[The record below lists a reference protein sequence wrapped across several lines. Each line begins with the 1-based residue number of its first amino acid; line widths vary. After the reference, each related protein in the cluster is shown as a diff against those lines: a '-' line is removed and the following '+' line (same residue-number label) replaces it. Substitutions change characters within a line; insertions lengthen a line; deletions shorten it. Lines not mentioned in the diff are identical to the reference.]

1 MSHHFDAM
9 QKVMEDAEEKVLT
22 AGMSGG
28 DVHAQVDSGTV
39 MMATMSWA
47 VREIKESNAK
57 LAKELCNGGVDST
70 VRDRIKKGGPAAGLG
85 AAVVAI
91 LAYVREWF

>member
-1 MSHHFDAM
+1 MSNHFDAM
-9 QKVMEDAEEKVLT
+9 KQVMQDAEEKVLS
-22 AGMSGG
+22 AGLSGG
-28 DVHAQVDSGTV
+28 DVHAQVDQATV

-47 VREIKESNAK
+47 VREIKESNVK
-57 LAKELCNGGVDST
+57 LAMELTGNGEST
-70 VRDRIKKGGPAAGLG
+70 VRDRIKKGGPAAGMG